1 MKKYRIIKQ
10 RFLFRNFAKQFSEQ
24 INQTVKGNPSDP
36 IKSTPNTQENAQEKP
51 AFYVIN
57 FVKIRKKT

>member
-36 IKSTPNTQENAQEKP
+36 IMLTPNTQENP
-51 AFYVIN
+51 TFYVIN